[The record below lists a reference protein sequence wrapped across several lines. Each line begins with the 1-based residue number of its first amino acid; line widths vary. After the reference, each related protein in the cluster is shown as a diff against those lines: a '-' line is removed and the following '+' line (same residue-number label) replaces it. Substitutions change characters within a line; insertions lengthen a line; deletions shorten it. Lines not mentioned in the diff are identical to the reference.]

1 MVHPLSP
8 SWFAVYTKP
17 RQEQVALLNLERQ
30 SFECFLPMAENPFQ
44 RRSKKNGSPPEPLF
58 PRYLFLNAIPE
69 LQNLASVRST
79 RGIVGLVRTGLK
91 LIRVPESIITGL
103 KARTDSDTGLIA
115 LDPVA
120 LNNGDKVRIF
130 DGPFAGLEGVLKEHR
145 GKTRSLLL
153 LKMLGTE
160 TTLEVDSLLL
170 HGVG

>member
-1 MVHPLSP
+1 MRQSSS

-17 RQEQVALLNLERQ
+17 RQERIALLNLERQ

-69 LQNLASVRST
+69 LQNLATVRST
-79 RGIVGLVRTGLK
+79 RGIVGLVRTSLA
-91 LIRVPESIITGL
+91 LIRVPESIINAL
-103 KARTDSDTGLIA
+103 KTRMDPETGLIA
-115 LDPVA
+115 LDPVR

-145 GKTRSLLL
+145 GETRSLFLL
-153 LKMLGTE
+153 QMLGTE
-160 TTLEVDSLLL
+160 TTLEVASQLLQR
-170 HGVG
+170 VG